1 MEDHYL
7 KDRMFD
13 DIEVGDEIITK
24 PRKVTEADVV
34 DFARLSGDD
43 HPEHMD
49 EAYAKESIYGER
61 IAHGLLII
69 GIVTGQVNRTGMLE
83 ILTIGVMDMNI
94 RFLKAVKF
102 NDIVNTKA
110 RITGKRETKKPDRG
124 IIKIGAQAYN
134 QRDELVLEAEWTVMV
149 KRIKKP
155 EGGGGK

>member
-24 PRKVTEADVV
+24 PRIVTEADVV

-49 EAYAKESIYGER
+49 EAYARESIYGER

-69 GIVTGQVNRTGMLE
+69 GIVTGRVNRTGMLE

-94 RFLKAVKF
+94 KFLKAVKF
-102 NDIVNTKA
+102 NDTVDTKA

-149 KRIKKP
+149 KRIPGKKDVT
-155 EGGGGK
+155 

>member
-1 MEDHYL
+1 MANYL
-7 KDRMFD
+7 RDRMFD
-13 DIEVGDEIITK
+13 DIEVGDEIITE
-24 PRKVTEADVV
+24 PRIVTEADVV

-94 RFLKAVKF
+94 KFLKAVKF
-102 NDIVNTKA
+102 NDTVNTKA
-110 RITGKRETKKPDRG
+110 RITGKRPTKKPDRG

-155 EGGGGK
+155 EVSARN

>member
-7 KDRMFD
+7 KGRMFD

-24 PRKVTEADVV
+24 PRTVTEADVV
-34 DFARLSGDD
+34 EFARLSGDD

-49 EAYAKESIYGER
+49 EAFGRASIYGER

-94 RFLKAVKF
+94 KFLKAVKF
-102 NDIVNTKA
+102 NDTIDTKA
-110 RITGKRETKKPDRG
+110 RITFKRPTKNPDRG

-134 QRDELVLEAEWTVMV
+134 QRGELVLEAEWTVMV
-149 KRIKKP
+149 KRISKA
-155 EGGGGK
+155 